1 MKHDISYA
9 KAKKEYEHDHDK
21 QRALSKIHASDRV
34 FINDASKEGAS
45 GKVASAVMY
54 GKMKAE
60 ENNII
65 DSKTFS
71 GMGKKIQ
78 FTTKSGKVVP
88 FSKKHDPLNV

>member
-1 MKHDISYA
+1 M
-9 KAKKEYEHDHDK
+9 
-21 QRALSKIHASDRV
+21 
-34 FINDASKEGAS
+34 FINDASKEGAL

-71 GMGKKIQ
+71 GMGKNKVS
-78 FTTKSGKVVP
+78 FTTKSGKTISVQ
-88 FSKKHDPLNV
+88 S